1 MQALTY
7 GSCALS
13 IQSHTTYSCI
23 FRCPIKWH
31 HGMLNSIVSVNSRLT
46 KLNFPYLG
54 SRPKKKGKR
63 NRVESIG
70 INMNTDHTICNKSST
85 LEILVEI
92 RCLKA
97 LRTLAASDSSCRS
110 YAEWQNGQLHY
121 TLRKWFIILPFKQR
135 SVTVRNEPNRDSGDT
150 PEGGNRSWQ

>member
-1 MQALTY
+1 MTPWDAELIRLGKLKVDKTKFPI
-7 GSCALS
+7 SRF
-13 IQSHTTYSCI
+13 TTE
-23 FRCPIKWH
+23 
-31 HGMLNSIVSVNSRLT
+31 
-46 KLNFPYLG
+46 
-54 SRPKKKGKR
+54 KKGKR

-121 TLRKWFIILPFKQR
+121 TLRK
-135 SVTVRNEPNRDSGDT
+135 
-150 PEGGNRSWQ
+150 